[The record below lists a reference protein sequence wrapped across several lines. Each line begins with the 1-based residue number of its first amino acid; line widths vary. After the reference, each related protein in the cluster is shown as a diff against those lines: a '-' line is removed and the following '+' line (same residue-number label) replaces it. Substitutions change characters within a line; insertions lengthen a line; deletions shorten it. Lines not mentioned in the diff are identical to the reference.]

1 MFIQAMPDDRDI
13 TKEEVLLFKEMMKQ
27 HKYAVSTY
35 NNYVSIV
42 NSFFKSAQMDGLF
55 LKAIRVQ
62 DVSHIEDVLEPIEY
76 KRLLRHAKEHGYMEI
91 YMVMRVLA
99 ETGIRIAELKFFTVE
114 NINKSFVIEVE
125 NKGKHRDVIVRKE
138 LRHEL
143 KQYCRR
149 YGIRSGYIFTGR
161 ENKKKPACEVTLW
174 REMKKVAGLAKVKKI
189 KVHAHSFRHLF
200 AIRWASSGGDPLDLA
215 DILGHDSL
223 NTTRKYTRTSNRQK
237 KEKIESM
244 HY

>member
-1 MFIQAMPDDRDI
+1 MPDDKEL
-13 TKEEVLLFKEMMKQ
+13 TKAEVLLFKEKMKQ
-27 HKYAVSTY
+27 DGYSVSTY

-42 NSFFKSAQMDGLF
+42 NSFFKSANLSDFYLRH
-55 LKAIRVQ
+55 IRVQ
-62 DVSHIEDVLEPIEY
+62 EVSHIENVLEPIEY
-76 KRLLRHAKEHGYMEI
+76 KRLLRYAKEKGMIEI

-114 NINKSFVIEVE
+114 NVNKSFVVEVE

-138 LRHEL
+138 LRHAL
-143 KQYCRR
+143 KKYCKDC
-149 YGIRSGYIFTGR
+149 GIKSGYIFRGR
-161 ENKKKPACEVTLW
+161 EDKSKPANTVTLW
-174 REMKKVAGLAKVKKI
+174 RDMKRVAAMAKVKKV

-200 AIRWASSGGDPLDLA
+200 AVRWASSGGDPLDLA

-223 NTTRKYTRTSNRQK
+223 QTTRKYTRTSNKQK
-237 KEKIESM
+237 KQKIESM